1 MAVKATFSM
10 DEVKAK
16 LERDLQILNKLI
28 LNKLHVLGEKC
39 VNHARL
45 IPAEIGYHDRTG
57 ALRASTGYSIFK
69 DGILVDNNYKGN
81 NEQGIAVGKQVAVD
95 VSANYPK
102 GWVLVVVAGMEYALY
117 VESTGRDVLTS
128 AEQLAK
134 TEMPKM
140 IKQLTAQA
148 KRI

>member
-1 MAVKATFSM
+1 MAVRATFSM
-10 DEVKAK
+10 DEVKVK

-57 ALRASTGYSIFK
+57 ALRSSTGYSIFK

-81 NEQGIAVGKQVAVD
+81 NEQGI
-95 VSANYPK
+95 
-102 GWVLVVVAGMEYALY
+102 VVAGMEYALY

-134 TEMPKM
+134 MEMPKM